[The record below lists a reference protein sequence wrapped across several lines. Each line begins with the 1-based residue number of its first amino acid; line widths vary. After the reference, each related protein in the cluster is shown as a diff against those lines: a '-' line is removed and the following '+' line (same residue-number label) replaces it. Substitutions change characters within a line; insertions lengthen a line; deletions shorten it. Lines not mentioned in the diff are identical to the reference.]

1 MRCCPRC
8 HPWKDGTLLP
18 LVDIKELETHAADL
32 VVAELST
39 VRCAFS
45 RVRHSVSIGGRVA

>member
-39 VRCAFS
+39 VRCAVS